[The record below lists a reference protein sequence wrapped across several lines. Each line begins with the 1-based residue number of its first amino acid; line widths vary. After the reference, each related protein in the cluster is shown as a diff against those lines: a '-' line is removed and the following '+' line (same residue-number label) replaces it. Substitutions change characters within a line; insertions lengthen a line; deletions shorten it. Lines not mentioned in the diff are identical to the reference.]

1 MTLNISPIYQR
12 VCPVCPHDKQ
22 RLPRNSELSCGGL
35 LLLVVIDAD
44 EVAGRS
50 EGRPGDVEPTGA
62 GEELVGKD
70 LGFQERDQSLKLV
83 GGFGADVGSA
93 ALKVLG
99 VLDTANESVDTRIAE
114 AAGDDDGT
122 AYGLAGRFQEHQTA
136 IDHVGHLLRR
146 RNVGRVL
153 APVAELCQ
161 RKMLG

>member
-99 VLDTANESVDTRIAE
+99 VLDTANEYTVEPTPLCKNIPEICESL
-114 AAGDDDGT
+114 GDCYYLIIWSNLTGFMRMSQM
-122 AYGLAGRFQEHQTA
+122 AS
-136 IDHVGHLLRR
+136 
-146 RNVGRVL
+146 
-153 APVAELCQ
+153 
-161 RKMLG
+161 M